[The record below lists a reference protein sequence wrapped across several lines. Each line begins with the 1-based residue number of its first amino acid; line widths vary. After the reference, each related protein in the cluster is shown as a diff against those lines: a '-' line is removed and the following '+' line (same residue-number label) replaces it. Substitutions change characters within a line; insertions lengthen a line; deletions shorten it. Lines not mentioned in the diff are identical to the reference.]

1 MFGEDYFKTRK
12 RLTDVVLQVLE
23 LAERTGAEK
32 ESLLENDITK
42 GLSNPFLWAITSG
55 GHSIIFYS
63 RPFYQSQA

>member
-42 GLSNPFLWAITSG
+42 GLSNPFLFVVCG
-55 GHSIIFYS
+55 GWRCRVIE
-63 RPFYQSQA
+63 